1 MGMDVENRE
10 GGPRR
15 SAPEVTA
22 KTKKACFAT
31 REDSIAERQRKRK
44 RETRAKQ
51 ALERAKFLRNGVLCG
66 KTGVSRRARRA
77 RKSVSTRTIS
87 GEGNDAKS
95 QNQRIGASLPY
106 FQRLARYE
114 RLPSR
119 SLAMMQKTD

>member
-66 KTGVSRRARRA
+66 KTGVSRRTRRA
-77 RKSVSTRTIS
+77 RKSASTRLIS
-87 GEGNDAKS
+87 GESKVTNP
-95 QNQRIGASLPY
+95 RIISKAVTLPY
-106 FQRLARYE
+106 LCGFAGYHLCADF
-114 RLPSR
+114 SV
-119 SLAMMQKTD
+119 AK